1 MSSDARKTLSR
12 RLLGVALLVAIV
24 LDLLFSGAQIAYDL
38 RQTRQAIERDGAQL
52 LDMFRAAS
60 IQAAYRRDQPL
71 ALQVVE
77 GLLGHPGVRQA
88 RIQDGNGAPLAVRE
102 HATPPAA
109 QAWLSDPLFGH
120 QQQFTLR
127 LSGPPP
133 RYEPYGELALTLDAA
148 YRGGEFF
155 ATSRVILATALT
167 RVLLLGLALLL
178 LFRRQ
183 LTHPLS
189 RLLEHLARIDPER
202 PDHNPLPPLKGHE
215 RDELGRWADSIN
227 RLLATIARHNRQR
240 REAEGHLKR
249 LTQFDLLTGLP
260 NRQLLQQQLGQILS
274 DSART
279 QGRVAV
285 LCLGLDDFN
294 LINEKYGYQSGDR
307 LLIGVA
313 ERLRALDPRLGSL
326 ARLGSDQFALVQ
338 IAVEQTYEAAELAQR
353 VLDDLARPLFIDSQ
367 PISLRASLGI
377 TLYPEDG
384 DNSERLLQRAEQT
397 MTLAKQGAR
406 SHYQFF
412 LASRDR
418 EIRRRRQLEDDL
430 RQALHNGQ
438 LELYYQPQV
447 AAADQRIVAVE
458 ALLRWRHPQLGFVPP
473 DQFIPLA
480 EQNGLILEIGDWV
493 LEHAC
498 RQLHDWHAQGL
509 VGLRMAVNLSTAQL
523 RSDKLPRQVTGLLQ
537 RHGLPAHSLELEI
550 TETGLMTDVAAAA
563 QQLHSLRL
571 AKVLLAIDDFGTGYS
586 SLSYLKTLPL
596 DKIKIDRSF
605 VRDLTRNEDDATL
618 VRTII
623 QLAHNLN
630 MTVIAE
636 GVETAEQEAYLI
648 AHGCQESQ
656 GYLHCRPLPAL
667 EVTRFMLNAARRQR
681 SHGGAPAQFAAD

>member
-1 MSSDARKTLSR
+1 MSSDAKKSLSH
-12 RLLGVALLVAIV
+12 RLLGLALLVAIV

-38 RQTRQAIERDGAQL
+38 RQTRQAIDRDGARL
-52 LDMFRAAS
+52 LDMFRDAS
-60 IQAAYRRDQPL
+60 TQAADRRDQSL
-71 ALQVVE
+71 ARQVVA

-88 RIQDGNGAPLAVRE
+88 RIDDDNGAPLAAHERV
-102 HATPPAA
+102 AAAAA
-109 QAWLSDPLFGH
+109 QAWLSDHLFAREQH
-120 QQQFTLR
+120 FSLR
-127 LSGPPP
+127 LSGPAP
-133 RYEPYGELALTLDAA
+133 RHEHYGELALTLDST
-148 YRGGEFF
+148 YRSGEFF
-155 ATSRVILATALT
+155 ANTRFLLATALT

-178 LFRRQ
+178 LYRWQ
-183 LTHPLS
+183 LSRPLT
-189 RLLEHLARIDPER
+189 RLLEHIARIDPER
-202 PDHNPLPPLKGHE
+202 PDTTPLAPLKGHQG
-215 RDELGRWADSIN
+215 DELGQWVDSTN
-227 RLLATIARHNRQR
+227 RLLATIARHGNQR
-240 REAEGHLKR
+240 REAESHLQR
-249 LTQFDLLTGLP
+249 LTQFDPLTGLP
-260 NRQLLQQQLGQILS
+260 NRQLLQQQLGQILR

-294 LINEKYGYQSGDR
+294 LLNEKYGYQSGDR

-313 ERLRALDPRLGSL
+313 ERLRALDPRLASL

-353 VLDDLARPLFIDSQ
+353 VLDELARPLSIDSHA
-367 PISLRASLGI
+367 ISLRATLGI
-377 TLYPEDG
+377 TLYPEDA
-384 DNSERLLQRAEQT
+384 DSSERLLQRAEQT

-418 EIRRRRQLEDDL
+418 EIRRRRQLEHDL
-430 RQALHNGQ
+430 HQALHNGQ

-447 AAADQRIVAVE
+447 AAPDQRIVAVE
-458 ALLRWRHPQLGFVPP
+458 ALLRWRHPQLGFIPP
-473 DQFIPLA
+473 DQFIPIA

-493 LEHAC
+493 LERAC
-498 RQLHDWHAQGL
+498 RQLRDWHAQGL
-509 VGLRMAVNLSTAQL
+509 AGLRMAVNLSTAQL

-550 TETGLMTDVAAAA
+550 TETGLMTDVAGAA

-636 GVETAEQEAYLI
+636 GVESAEQEAYLI

-656 GYLHCRPLPAL
+656 GYLHCRPLPTL

-681 SHGGAPAQFAAD
+681 SRGGAPAQFAVD

>member
-1 MSSDARKTLSR
+1 MSSDARKSLSH
-12 RLLGVALLVAIV
+12 RLLGLALLAAIV
-24 LDLLFSGAQIAYDL
+24 LDLLLGAAQIAYDL
-38 RQTRQAIERDGAQL
+38 RQMRQAIDRDGTQL
-52 LDMFRAAS
+52 LDMFRDAS
-60 IQAAYRRDQPL
+60 IQAAYRRDPL
-71 ALQVVE
+71 LARQVVA

-88 RIQDGNGAPLAVRE
+88 HILDGSGAPLAARE
-102 HATPPAA
+102 RAA
-109 QAWLSDPLFGH
+109 AAAAHAWLSDPLFGRERH
-120 QQQFTLR
+120 FALP
-127 LSGPPP
+127 LSGPAP
-133 RYEPYGELALTLDAA
+133 RQQHYGELALTLDSADRANEFLANAGVLLTAA
-148 YRGGEFF
+148 L
-155 ATSRVILATALT
+155 S

-178 LFRRQ
+178 LYRWQ
-183 LTHPLS
+183 LSRPLG
-189 RLLEHLARIDPER
+189 RLLEHIARIDPQR
-202 PDHNPLPPLKGHE
+202 PDLNPLAPLQGHA
-215 RDELGRWADSIN
+215 RDELGRWVDSTN
-227 RLLATIARHNRQR
+227 RLLASIARHGQQR
-240 REAEGHLKR
+240 REAESHLQR
-249 LTQFDLLTGLP
+249 LTQFDPLTGLP
-260 NRQLLQQQLGQILS
+260 NRQLLQQQLGQILR

-294 LINEKYGYQSGDR
+294 LLNEKYGYQSGDR

-338 IAVEQTYEAAELAQR
+338 VALEQTYEAAELAQR
-353 VLDDLARPLFIDSQ
+353 VLDELARPQLIDSHE
-367 PISLRASLGI
+367 ISLRATLGI
-377 TLYPEDG
+377 TLYPEDA
-384 DNSERLLQRAEQT
+384 DSSERLLQRAEQT

-418 EIRRRRQLEDDL
+418 EIRRRRQLEHDL

-493 LEHAC
+493 LERAC
-498 RQLHDWHAQGL
+498 RQLRDWHAQGL
-509 VGLRMAVNLSTAQL
+509 AGLRMAVNLSTAQL
-523 RSDKLPRQVTGLLQ
+523 RSDKLPRQVSSLLQ

-550 TETGLMTDVAAAA
+550 TETGLMTDVAGAA

-605 VRDLTRNEDDATL
+605 VRDLTHSEDDATL

-636 GVETAEQEAYLI
+636 GVESAEQEAYLI
-648 AHGCQESQ
+648 AHGCHESQ

-681 SHGGAPAQFAAD
+681 APGAAPLPFAVD